1 MHIPKVGCHAEG
13 KEWEA
18 LMTYK
23 QLIIACFIKLK
34 QKKKS
39 ALILSTAL
47 TKTKITK
54 SRNL

>member
-34 QKKKS
+34 QKNKK
-39 ALILSTAL
+39 
-47 TKTKITK
+47 KVH
-54 SRNL
+54 